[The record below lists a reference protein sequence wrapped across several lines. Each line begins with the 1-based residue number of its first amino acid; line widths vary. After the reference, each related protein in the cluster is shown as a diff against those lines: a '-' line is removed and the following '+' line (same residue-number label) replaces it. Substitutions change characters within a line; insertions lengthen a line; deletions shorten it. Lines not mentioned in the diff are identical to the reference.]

1 MTDKRIS
8 ELIEKWYDNVSDE
21 SLDALDKLL
30 LEEEDND

>member
-30 LEEEDND
+30 EEEDND